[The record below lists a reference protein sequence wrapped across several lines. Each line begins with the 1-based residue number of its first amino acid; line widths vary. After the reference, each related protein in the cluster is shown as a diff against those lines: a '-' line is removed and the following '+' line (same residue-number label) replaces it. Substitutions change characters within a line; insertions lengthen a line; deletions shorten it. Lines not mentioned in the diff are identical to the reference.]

1 MAKHPTSS
9 KVHREDHGPDD
20 AFVNTVKRSYSW
32 GRENGRVVAVVL
44 GLILILAIG
53 AFWYI
58 SQQRQLET
66 QAASRLNQVQ
76 QSVAS
81 GNPQLAI
88 RDLQAYLDRFG
99 STETADQA
107 RLILASI
114 LIEQERHEE
123 AVQAL
128 GELPDE
134 LDRPFGLA
142 AARLEAAAHEE
153 TGDLEA
159 AISTHLRIADRARFP
174 YEQRE
179 ALSDAAR
186 LHTQNGEPNRA
197 ADLYE
202 RVVDM
207 FDDDEPG
214 RGYYEVWLAE
224 ARATAREGA
233 PAPVTAADTA
243 DTAEPAADSLN
254 G

>member
-44 GLILILAIG
+44 ALMLVLGVG

-58 SQQRQLET
+58 SQQRQLEA
-66 QAASRLNQVQ
+66 QAASRLNEVQ

-114 LIEQERHEE
+114 LIEQEQPQE

-128 GELPDE
+128 GELPGE

-153 TGDLEA
+153 MGDIDA
-159 AISTHLRIADRARFP
+159 AVRTHLRIADRARFP
-174 YEQRE
+174 YERRE

-186 LHTQNGEPNRA
+186 LHSQNGEPDRA

-202 RVVDM
+202 RVVAM
-207 FDDDEPG
+207 FDEDEAG

-224 ARATAREGA
+224 ARAAAREGA
-233 PAPVTAADTA
+233 PAPITAVDTA
-243 DTAEPAADSLN
+243 DTSEPAADTLN